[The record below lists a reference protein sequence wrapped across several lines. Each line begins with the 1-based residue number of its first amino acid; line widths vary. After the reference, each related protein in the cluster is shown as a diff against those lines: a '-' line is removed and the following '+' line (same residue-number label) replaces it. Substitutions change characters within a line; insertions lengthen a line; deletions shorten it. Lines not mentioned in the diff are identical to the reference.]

1 MFRENEHGGAAAR
14 LFNPLLK
21 HNPLPGSPEE
31 TILFHKLQKSFSKQ
45 FTQSFADPFAL
56 KTVVIVPSLTLDAA
70 ILSKVK
76 GRVHYEERMLCMLM
90 LLRMPRTHVIYV
102 TSMPIDEII
111 IDYYLHLLPGITGF
125 HAKQRLALFNCFDNS
140 PKSLTQKILE
150 RPRMI
155 ERIRQSIPDKDQ
167 AHLVCF
173 NVTGFEKTLA
183 VQLGIPLYGCDPD
196 LLCYGTKSGGRQLFR
211 NCQILMPEGF
221 ENLETKYDIVQ
232 SLYNLKIKKPAL
244 RKAVIKL
251 DDGFSGEGNAI
262 FSFAGLEAG
271 PDLKLKIDEELE
283 KRMNIVAAGVTYDD
297 YIKKFADMKGVVEE
311 FIEGDIKTSPSVQC
325 RITPEGDIDIIST
338 HDQLLD
344 EDTGQVFIGASFPA
358 DDAYKTAI
366 SKTAEKISEGLRMHG
381 VLGRYSIDFISVK
394 DGNEWKNYAIEIN
407 LRKGGTT
414 HPYLMLQFL
423 TDGNYNHTTGEYF
436 TANGLQRFYFAT
448 DNLQNDIYKGLT
460 PKDMIDVAIYHQL
473 MYDSTKQEGVMFHLL
488 GALSQYGKVGLVSI
502 ADSREKAIAYYNRVI
517 EVLRKECS

>member
-1 MFRENEHGGAAAR
+1 MFGENAPGHNTAR
-14 LFNPLLK
+14 FFKPVAK

-31 TILFHKLQKSFSKQ
+31 TAMFHKLQKNFSKQ
-45 FTQSFADPFAL
+45 FSHSFADPFAL

-70 ILSKVK
+70 ILSKIK

-125 HAKQRLALFNCFDNS
+125 HARQRLTLFNCFDNS

-150 RPRMI
+150 RPRII
-155 ERIRQSIPDKDQ
+155 ERIRQAIPDKEQ

-173 NVTGFEKTLA
+173 NVTELEKTLS
-183 VQLGIPLYGCDPD
+183 VQLGIPLFGCDPA

-211 NCQILMPEGF
+211 NCNISMPDGF

-232 SLYNLKIKKPAL
+232 SLYSLKIKKPLL

-262 FSFAGLEAG
+262 FNYEGLDLG
-271 PDLKLKIDEELE
+271 TDLKLKIDDELQ
-283 KRMNIVAAGVTYDD
+283 KRMKIVAAGVSYDD
-297 YIKKFADMKGVVEE
+297 YIKKFEDMKGVVEE
-311 FIEGDIKTSPSVQC
+311 FIEGEIKTSPSVQC
-325 RITPEGDIDIIST
+325 RINPDGGIDIIST

-344 EDTGQVFIGASFPA
+344 EATGQVFMGAVFPA
-358 DDAYKTAI
+358 DDAYKISI
-366 SKTAEKISEGLRMHG
+366 SKMAESISHRLRTFG

-394 DGNEWKNYAIEIN
+394 SGNEWKNYAIEIN

-423 TDGNYNHTTGEYF
+423 TDGNYNHNTGEYF
-436 TANGLQRFYFAT
+436 TANGQKRFYFAT
-448 DNLQNDIYKGLT
+448 DNLQNDLYKGLT
-460 PKDMIDVAIYHQL
+460 PRDLIDIAIYHQL
-473 MYDSTKQEGVMFHLL
+473 IYDSTRQEGIMFHLL
-488 GALSQYGKVGLVSI
+488 GALSQYGKTGLVCI
-502 ADSREKAIAYYNRVI
+502 AGSREKAIAYYNKVM
-517 EVLRKECS
+517 EVLQAECS